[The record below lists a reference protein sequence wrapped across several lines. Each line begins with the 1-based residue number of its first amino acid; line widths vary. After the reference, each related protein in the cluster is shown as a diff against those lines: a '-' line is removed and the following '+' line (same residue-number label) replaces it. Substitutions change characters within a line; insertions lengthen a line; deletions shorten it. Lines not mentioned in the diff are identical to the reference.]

1 MIGAIAGDIIG
12 SVYEFDNIKTTVFP
26 LFTRKS
32 NYTDDTIMT
41 VAVTD
46 WLLYG
51 GNLVQVMH
59 RYGREFPCPMGGYGA
74 RFGQWLCETNPQ
86 PYNSWGNGSA
96 MRVSAVGWA
105 FGSLEK
111 TLQVAEETAA
121 VSHNHPE
128 GIKGAVSTAACV
140 FMARKG
146 YSKKEIQKYV
156 EKNFRYRL
164 YNPLCFMRPFTKF
177 DITSMGTMPVAIRCF
192 LESES
197 WEDCIRNVFSMKCDT
212 DTVGCIAGGI
222 ADAYYHGTGFDE
234 KQILRKYLVRP
245 TAIGVSDTFLYD
257 WATMEVQRGK
267 DLS

>member
-26 LFTRKS
+26 FFTRKS

-111 TLQVAEETAA
+111 HCKWLKKRLLFPIT
-121 VSHNHPE
+121 
-128 GIKGAVSTAACV
+128 I
-140 FMARKG
+140 RKG
-146 YSKKEIQKYV
+146 SKGLKLWLLPSIWLVQ
-156 EKNFRYRL
+156 EKASKLSGNTLKRL
-164 YNPLCFMRPFTKF
+164 FYM
-177 DITSMGTMPVAIRCF
+177 I
-192 LESES
+192 
-197 WEDCIRNVFSMKCDT
+197 
-212 DTVGCIAGGI
+212 
-222 ADAYYHGTGFDE
+222 
-234 KQILRKYLVRP
+234 
-245 TAIGVSDTFLYD
+245 
-257 WATMEVQRGK
+257 
-267 DLS
+267 

>member
-26 LFTRKS
+26 FFTRKS

-128 GIKGAVSTAACV
+128 GIKGAQAVAAAIYL
-140 FMARKG
+140 ARTGK
-146 YSKKEIQKYV
+146 SKQ
-156 EKNFRYRL
+156 
-164 YNPLCFMRPFTKF
+164 
-177 DITSMGTMPVAIRCF
+177 AIR
-192 LESES
+192 EYIE
-197 WEDCIRNVFSMKCDT
+197 T
-212 DTVGCIAGGI
+212 
-222 ADAYYHGTGFDE
+222 
-234 KQILRKYLVRP
+234 
-245 TAIGVSDTFLYD
+245 TFLYD
-257 WATMEVQRGK
+257 LNFTCDEIRPDYRFNPSCQGTVPEAIVAFLESTDFETLGGDSDTLACITGGIAEAFYGMSEDWKIEVLRRLPEAFVEVVEEFYQK
-267 DLS
+267 I